1 MQFKHPEILYFLF
14 ALIIPI
20 LVNLFQL
27 QKFKKVVFTNVAFL
41 KKIDLQTRKS
51 SQLKKWLILTSR
63 MLLFA
68 AIIFAFSQPYLSA
81 KNTTQNI
88 HNSIYLDNSISL
100 NSIGKKGKLL
110 QVAAQEIIENV
121 SDEYSY
127 SFLTNSEFYKNL
139 TAEELKNILKKV
151 DFTTKSLSFHE
162 ALLKIQSEK
171 INITNSLNKITF
183 ISDFQN
189 NTEIKNNEFTNVTDQ
204 ISVIKTTAEL
214 KSNISIDSIFINN
227 KNEQNFTLN
236 VVLKNQGQKKNNV
249 PISIFNDTK
258 LLSKRSFSIENDT
271 KKTIDFE
278 IQNQSHFRGRIKI
291 QNNDVF
297 LFDNDFFFNINFGE
311 KISVLS
317 IGKNSEYL
325 QNIFTDDAFVFNQV
339 SSSKINYNI
348 LPKQQLILLN
358 EIDNIPSTLSNAL
371 TEFVDNGGSLVV
383 IPSISTTLNSYNS
396 FFSAMNIGK
405 ISKNRQDSLKITKI
419 HYDHPLFK
427 NVFTKQVRN
436 FQFPRVIS
444 SFNSTFKGTP
454 LLSFENTQPFLS
466 KLTIGNGEI
475 YWFSGALD
483 PVNSNFT
490 NSPLIVPTF
499 YNIGQNSLQT
509 SKPYYRL
516 QEKNTVEINA
526 TIGKDQV
533 VSVQN
538 SNSSFIPLQQNSQN
552 KISISTTDKPDKKG
566 FYQIVSKD
574 TLQTIS
580 YNNPS
585 SESIVDFMNINQ
597 LSNQN
602 KNITSYDSIASY
614 FEEENQ
620 KNEVQWLWKLFL
632 ALAIVSLLLEILI
645 LKFFKT

>member
-1 MQFKHPEILYFLF
+1 MQFKHPEILYVLF

-20 LVNLFQL
+20 LVHLFQL

-63 MLLFA
+63 MLLFT
-68 AIIFAFSQPYLSA
+68 AIIFAFSQPYFST
-81 KNTTQNI
+81 KNTAQNI

-121 SDEYSY
+121 SDEHSY
-127 SFLTNSEFYKNL
+127 SFLTNSDFYRNV
-139 TAEELKNILKKV
+139 TATELKNILKKV
-151 DFTTKSLSFHE
+151 DFTTKNLSIQE
-162 ALLKIQSEK
+162 VLLKIESEK
-171 INITNSLNKITF
+171 LNKTNSLNSITL

-189 NTEIKNNEFTNVTDQ
+189 NKKIKNNEFTNVTVP
-204 ISVIKTTAEL
+204 ISLIKTAAEL
-214 KSNISIDSIFINN
+214 KNNISIDSIFISN
-227 KNEQNFTLN
+227 KNERNFTLN
-236 VVLKNQGQKKNNV
+236 VVLKNQGPEKTNV

-258 LLSKRSFSIENDT
+258 LISKRSFSIENDT

-297 LFDNDFFFNINFGE
+297 LFDNDFFFTVNFGE
-311 KISVLS
+311 KINVLS
-317 IGKNSEYL
+317 IGKNNDYL
-325 QNIFTDDAFVFNQV
+325 QNIFTDDVFVFNQV

-348 LPKQQLILLN
+348 VPKQQLILLN
-358 EIDNIPSTLSNAL
+358 EMDDIPSTLSNAL
-371 TEFVDNGGSLVV
+371 TDFVNNGGSLVV
-383 IPSISTTLNSYNS
+383 IPSISATINSYNS
-396 FFSAMNIGK
+396 FFSRMNIGK
-405 ISKNRQDSLKITKI
+405 ISKNQQDSLKITKI

-444 SFNSTFKGTP
+444 SFNATFKGTP
-454 LLSFENTQPFLS
+454 LLSFENNQSFLS
-466 KLTIGNGEI
+466 NLTVGNGEL
-475 YWFSGALD
+475 YWFSGALST
-483 PVNSNFT
+483 VNSNFT
-490 NSPLIVPTF
+490 NSPLIVPTL
-499 YNIGQNSLQT
+499 YNIGQSSLQT

-516 QEKNTVEINA
+516 QERNTIEINA
-526 TIGKDQV
+526 SIGKDQV
-533 VSVQN
+533 VSIQN
-538 SNSSFIPLQQNSQN
+538 LRSSFIPLQQNSQN
-552 KISISTTDKPDKKG
+552 KISILTTDKPDKKG

-585 SESIVDFMNINQ
+585 SESMVDFMNINE
-597 LSNQN
+597 LSSQN
-602 KNITSYDSIASY
+602 SNITSYDSIASY